1 MERFRDRRSQRP
13 GPTGPAIPMPGGP
26 AAPTDPSELP
36 PGDGS
41 AGVRVIH
48 GPTLLDAPVA
58 GLTVAEAR
66 TMFAT
71 SLGLDDGIDVVVDGE
86 DAAPDMRLQRGSTLE
101 FVHRTGEK
109 G

>member
-1 MERFRDRRSQRP
+1 M
-13 GPTGPAIPMPGGP
+13 PTPGGSP
-26 AAPTDPSELP
+26 APTDPSDRAP
-36 PGDGS
+36 AADS

-48 GPTLLDAPVA
+48 GPTMLDAPVA
-58 GLTVAEAR
+58 GLTVHEAR
-66 TMFAT
+66 TMFAS

-86 DAAPDMRLQRGSTLE
+86 DAAPDTRLQRGSTLE

>member
-1 MERFRDRRSQRP
+1 MERFRDRRERRP
-13 GPTGPAIPMPGGP
+13 GPTGPAIPIPGGP
-26 AAPTDPSELP
+26 AAPADAGAEGASE
-36 PGDGS
+36 GG

-48 GPTLLDAPVA
+48 GPTILDAPVA

-86 DAAPDMRLQRGSTLE
+86 DAAPDTRLQRGSTLE

>member
-1 MERFRDRRSQRP
+1 MERFLDRRSQRP
-13 GPTGPAIPMPGGP
+13 GPTGPAIAMAGGP
-26 AAPTDPSELP
+26 AAATDPSDHERA
-36 PGDGS
+36 DGS

-48 GPTLLDAPVA
+48 GPTLLDAPLA
-58 GLTVAEAR
+58 GLTVAEAH
-66 TMFAT
+66 TMLAS